1 MLMPLH
7 IDCPLEP
14 FHTDRQRSAVMT
26 VHAET
31 PSQVPSLAEPWFL
44 HCQAR
49 YEFRIAMT
57 PADLQASG
65 LEAPGTKWA

>member
-7 IDCPLEP
+7 INCPPEP
-14 FHTDRQRSAVMT
+14 FNTNRRRGAVMA
-26 VHAET
+26 VHVET
-31 PSQVPSLAEPWFL
+31 ASQVPSLVEPWFL

-49 YEFRIAMT
+49 CEFRIATT

-65 LEAPGTKWA
+65 VEATGTKWA